1 MKNEYVT
8 MYCELV
14 WSFSAKLPKVVK
26 KYCRKEFLKLRSE
39 LVKVLNDG
47 VIDELNK
54 EFDSTHKWYDGIY
67 LDSEYMKHMVNG
79 QQVYDKLINKK
90 HPFSLIKLYID
101 KDSDIAGVFK
111 PTNTLIKIGMIN
123 VREEP

>member
-39 LVKVLNDG
+39 LVNVLNDG
-47 VIDELNK
+47 VINKVNK

-67 LDSEYMKHMVNG
+67 LNSEYMKHMVKG
-79 QQVYDKLINKK
+79 QQVYANLINKK

-111 PTNTLIKIGMIN
+111 PTNTLIKIEMIN